1 MAETYQV
8 RDGVVYGDGTQWCAT
23 MGPVRVARDVVEL
36 ETRVKLHRP
45 LRRLKVVRRDRELG
59 ERNAAPRAPEDD
71 AAATLRRAVDS
82 GLQDAEA
89 HLIPVA
95 ITAHARF
102 SKVVRWARGGRGLG
116 WQVGKCNVPERCE
129 CAQDELDDA
138 VNDDVS
144 FLWSRLVDL
153 ELMTQEPED
162 ILQKEEFRP
171 VELHIRQHVAHQG
184 VPAIPTWPT
193 LGRGSAITF
202 RSYLGSSACY

>member
-1 MAETYQV
+1 
-8 RDGVVYGDGTQWCAT
+8 

-36 ETRVKLHRP
+36 ETRVELHDP

-59 ERNAAPRAPEDD
+59 ERNAAARAPEDD

-102 SKVVRWARGGRGLG
+102 SVVRWGLG
-116 WQVGKCNVPERCE
+116 WQVGKCDVPERCE

-138 VNDDVS
+138 VSDNVP

-153 ELMTQEPED
+153 ELMIQEPENVF
-162 ILQKEEFRP
+162 QKEELRP

-184 VPAIPTWPT
+184 VPA
-193 LGRGSAITF
+193 SANVGCI
-202 RSYLGSSACY
+202 RSRTAP